1 MDGSPARPRDL
12 DSDFQKHPYA
22 KSYTV
27 SDPESLK
34 VSMIHIIFIGQGFFK
49 DTV

>member
-27 SDPESLK
+27 SDPQSLK
-34 VSMIHIIFIGQGFFK
+34 VSMIHIIFI
-49 DTV
+49 